1 MKICCGIILYNPS
14 DSDVKNVQFYQEKFD
29 KVYIYNNTEK
39 NDKELNKKV
48 KENNT
53 SIISSGVNDGL
64 SMACQRLCEKAKKDS
79 YDYIILF
86 DQDSRINEESIDA
99 LKNVNFED
107 GVAIYTPQI
116 VYKGKEPI
124 SENGIEYVSWCITSG
139 SMINLHYFGN
149 DYNFDINYFID
160 RVDKD
165 FCEQI
170 IRAGKKI
177 VRVNEA
183 ILIQELGKMR
193 MINGKPHYNHSTLRH
208 YYIFRNSMY

>member
-99 LKNVNFED
+99 LKNVKDSE
-107 GVAIYTPQI
+107 II
-116 VYKGKEPI
+116 IEEKIKKE
-124 SENGIEYVSWCITSG
+124 NY
-139 SMINLHYFGN
+139 INLLAVMN
-149 DYNFDINYFID
+149 AI
-160 RVDKD
+160 
-165 FCEQI
+165 
-170 IRAGKKI
+170 
-177 VRVNEA
+177 
-183 ILIQELGKMR
+183 ILINASLNLK
-193 MINGKPHYNHSTLRH
+193 IKIIITDIVN
-208 YYIFRNSMY
+208 